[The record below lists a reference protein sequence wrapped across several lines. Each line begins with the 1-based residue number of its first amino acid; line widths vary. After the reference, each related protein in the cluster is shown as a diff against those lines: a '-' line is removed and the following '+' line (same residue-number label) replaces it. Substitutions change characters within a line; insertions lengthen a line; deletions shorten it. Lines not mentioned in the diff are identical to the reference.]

1 MLWFALYP
9 PRLSLEAW
17 QATLDEAQRG
27 QPAALLAGHVVHT
40 VTPAAARAGVQ
51 PGLKRATALA
61 LVPDLLLA
69 QADAERDHQ
78 ALQALV
84 HVALAFT
91 PAVCT
96 EGPAVLLE
104 VAASLRLFG
113 GPQALLQ
120 RLQAALAPLGHQ
132 VHIASA
138 PTAQAAALL
147 ARWRADLAWGPHSTS
162 LPQVQRLLAP
172 APVAL
177 LAAGQAHALG
187 LQGMGLHRLRDL
199 HGLPRDGLTRRF
211 GAALLDELDR
221 ACGRRPDP
229 RVWCTLPDAFASRLE
244 LATRADHTQ
253 QLLHAARLL
262 LARLVAWA
270 QARQC
275 RVAAFTLEMHHE
287 RRHRHDDTTPAQTC
301 LRVELAQPALDP
313 AHLQLLLRERLA
325 RVQLAAPTLD
335 LTLRCQDVVQR
346 EAPNAELFPTRQS
359 DDEGLLRLLERLRAR
374 LGPDQVLCLQP
385 MADYRPEKSTCERP
399 ALGWAGVDTL
409 GGVAGSPSL
418 APVMA
423 AVPAAEAASPVAR
436 VAEEGPPAAEGPAS
450 ALMAPDD
457 LPGPP
462 LPLAHPAWLLP
473 EPQPLA
479 QREGLPLLGGRVLQ
493 LVAGP
498 ERVETA
504 WWDGDP
510 VLRDYFIAQ
519 AEGGALVWVFRA
531 RVPRTDTTGPL
542 WHLHGRFG

>member
-1 MLWFALYP
+1 MLWFALHP

-17 QATLDEAQRG
+17 QATLNDTQRD
-27 QPAALLAGHVVHT
+27 QPAALLAGHQVHS

-51 PGLKRATALA
+51 PGLQRATALA
-61 LVPDLLLA
+61 LAPHLLLA
-69 QADAERDHQ
+69 QADATRDAQ

-84 HVALAFT
+84 HAALTFT

-96 EGPAVLLE
+96 EGHTVLLE

-120 RLQAALAPLGHQ
+120 RLQAALAPLGHR
-132 VHIASA
+132 VRVASA

-147 ARWRADLAWGPHSTS
+147 ARWRDDLAWGPHSTS
-162 LPQVQRLLAP
+162 LAQVQQLLAP
-172 APVAL
+172 APVGL
-177 LAAGQAHALG
+177 LLAGQAHAAA

-229 RVWCTLPDAFASRLE
+229 RVWCTLPDTFASRLE
-244 LATRADHTQ
+244 LASRADHAD
-253 QLLHAARLL
+253 QLLHAATVL

-275 RVAAFTLEMHHE
+275 RVAAFSLVMHHE
-287 RRHRHDDTTPAQTC
+287 RRHRHDDTTPAQTT
-301 LRVELAQPALDP
+301 LRIELAQPALDP

-325 RVQLAAPTLD
+325 RLQLAAPTLD
-335 LTLRCQDVVQR
+335 LVLFCQDVVLR

-374 LGPDQVLCLQP
+374 LGQDRVLCLEP
-385 MADYRPEKSTCERP
+385 VADHRPEKSTCERP

-409 GGVAGSPSL
+409 DGVPGWPAL
-418 APVMA
+418 APVLA
-423 AVPAAEAASPVAR
+423 AVPDS
-436 VAEEGPPAAEGPAS
+436 EGPAAAEPGAGPS
-450 ALMAPDD
+450 AVDDPDD
-457 LPGPP
+457 ELGGEPWELPP
-462 LPLAHPAWLLP
+462 LLPHPAWLLP

-479 QREGLPLLGGRVLQ
+479 QRDGLPLLAGQVLQ

-531 RVPRTDTTGPL
+531 RVPVTDGSGPL